1 MSGIELPVVGVVR
14 SDFDEKALA
23 PRQGVLGGDAR
34 IELSGFASIEDA
46 LADLDGFERVWI
58 VFVFDRALGSYRPKV
73 QPPRSDAR
81 RGVLATRSPHRPC
94 PIGIS
99 AVRLVSVEGPVL
111 RVAECDLLDGTP
123 VLDVKPY
130 IPYADAFPRARAGW
144 LDALGEGARD
154 EDRPADPVAS
164 WSVAWSPEARGRLE
178 WLEARG
184 ELALRGRA
192 EAALALGPRPHA
204 YRRIKRAGDALVLAV
219 KDWRLAFA
227 ARAGERT
234 LEVVALYTGYRPAQL
249 FGPAPEAPE
258 LHRRFAEAFGA
269 APPGF

>member
-1 MSGIELPVVGVVR
+1 MSAIELPIIGVVR
-14 SDFDEKALA
+14 SAADEKALA
-23 PRQGVLGGDAR
+23 PRQGVLAGEAR
-34 IELSGFASIEDA
+34 VELSGFASIEDA
-46 LADLDGFERVWI
+46 LADLDGFERIWL
-58 VFVFDRALGSYRPKV
+58 VFVFDRAQGSYRPKV
-73 QPPRSDAR
+73 QPPRSDVR
-81 RGVLATRSPHRPC
+81 RGVLATRSPHRPS
-94 PIGIS
+94 PVGLS
-99 AVRLVSVEGPVL
+99 AVRLVSIEGATLHVD
-111 RVAECDLLDGTP
+111 ECDLLDGTP

-154 EDRPADPVAS
+154 EDRPADPVAAWSVS
-164 WSVAWSPEARGRLE
+164 WSDDARARLAWVEA
-178 WLEARG
+178 AG
-184 ELALRGRA
+184 EVALRGRA

-227 ARAGERT
+227 ARPGERT
-234 LEVVALYTGYRPAQL
+234 IEILALYTGYRPSQL
-249 FGPAPEAPE
+249 FGPAAGAPE